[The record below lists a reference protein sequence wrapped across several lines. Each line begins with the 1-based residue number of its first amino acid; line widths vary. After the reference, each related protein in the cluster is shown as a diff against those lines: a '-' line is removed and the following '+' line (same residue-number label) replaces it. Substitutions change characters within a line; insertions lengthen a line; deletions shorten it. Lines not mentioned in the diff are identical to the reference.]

1 MKITRI
7 LRPGSFRA
15 IRCKVLALT
24 FFFFALPVHAQHD
37 PKLQQIAAFPD
48 QQVTGITV
56 ASDGRIFLNFPYWS
70 DAHSVSVAQLGENS
84 ALTPYPDSN
93 WNSNEGPVDRRFI
106 CVQSVVADDQDGLW
120 VLDPASV
127 KMEGVVSGGAKL
139 VKIDLKTN
147 KVIRD
152 IVFPDSV
159 APKKSYLND
168 VRIDTHNGFAFI
180 TDSGIGGLVVVD
192 LKSGQARR
200 VLQNHPSTKAEP
212 SVVLVIEGIK
222 LVDPKTGGPVQ
233 VHSDGIAY
241 DKADG
246 FVYYQALTGRTLY
259 RIPAP
264 DLENVDLPDADLA
277 KRIETVA
284 TVPAADGLA
293 FRNGSIYSTAIEQ
306 DAIVRLDLA
315 TKQFEVVTK
324 DSRLKWPDTLSFGSD
339 GSLYVTTSQ
348 IHLTPRFNHGV
359 SKISEPFG
367 VYRIPL
373 ASEEPR

>member
-1 MKITRI
+1 MKRTRI
-7 LRPGSFRA
+7 LRSESLRT
-15 IRCKVLALT
+15 IRRKLSALMLL
-24 FFFFALPVHAQHD
+24 FFALPVQAQHD

-56 ASDGRIFLNFPYWS
+56 ASDGRIFVNFPYWS

-93 WNSNEGPVDRRFI
+93 WNSNEGAVDRRFM

-120 VLDPASV
+120 VLDPASI

-147 KVIRD
+147 KVIQD

-159 APKKSYLND
+159 VPKKSYLND

-212 SVVLVIEGIK
+212 SVILVIEGVK
-222 LVDPKTGGPVQ
+222 LVDAKTGEPVQ
-233 VHSDGIAY
+233 IHSNGIAY
-241 DKADG
+241 DKAGG
-246 FVYYQALTGRTLY
+246 FLYYQASTGRTLY
-259 RIPAP
+259 RAPVP
-264 DLENVDLPDADLA
+264 DLENINLPDADLA

-306 DAIVRLDLA
+306 DAIVRIDLA
-315 TKQFEVVTK
+315 TKQLEVVTK
-324 DSRLKWPDTLSFGSD
+324 DSRLKWPDTLSFGPD

-348 IHLTPRFNHGV
+348 IHLTAWFNHGI

-367 VYRIPL
+367 VYRVPL